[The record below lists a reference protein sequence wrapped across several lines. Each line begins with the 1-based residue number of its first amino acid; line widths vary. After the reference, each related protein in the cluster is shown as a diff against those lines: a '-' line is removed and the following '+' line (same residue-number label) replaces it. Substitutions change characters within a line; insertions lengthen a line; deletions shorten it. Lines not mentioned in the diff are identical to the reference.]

1 MSNVQESYPSAT
13 SGVAVAS
20 VLELSGTGVSNASPQ
35 TQPAGAV
42 RGGGLNTFAV
52 TLSLSSAGGHSTT
65 VTVTGQIT
73 DSAGTNQTSSTGT
86 FQANSYNA
94 YPTTSAGTQESYPAP
109 VTTVG
114 QVATVGAVTNN
125 ADGTCSFV
133 VTAQHEGQAVV
144 ELEYPAFTNK
154 AGTIQAGNV
163 ASSPTL
169 TWPINHIYS
178 QLLVS
183 VVA

>member
-1 MSNVQESYPSAT
+1 MSDVNESYPT
-13 SGVAVAS
+13 PTNGVAVAS
-20 VLELSGTGVSNASPQ
+20 VLTLSGTGITNASPQ
-35 TQPAGAV
+35 TVPAGSIS
-42 RGGGLNTFAV
+42 GGGRNTYQV
-52 TLSLSSAGGHSTT
+52 TLSLTSAGGHSTS
-65 VTVTGQIT
+65 VAVTGQIK

-94 YPTTSAGTQESYPAP
+94 YPTTSSGVQESYPVPNA
-109 VTTVG
+109 TVG

-125 ADGTCSFV
+125 ADGTCSFT

-144 ELEYPAFTNK
+144 ELAYPAFTNG

-163 ASSPTL
+163 ASSPTF
-169 TWPINHIYS
+169 TWPKNLIYA
-178 QLLVS
+178 QLLTN